1 MGTNKRIIERTIE
14 FVCEALKLQ
23 TPPYEYAADELLGTK
38 MAAIALPE
46 KTLLVKKGLRYP
58 EIVLAIAHEL
68 RNLYQ
73 YEHGLYKNELRSGE
87 TYTDSS
93 EDMDRYIRQKCEIDA
108 NAFASIVCQEL
119 VRCKPMFRPY
129 PDDVRLAIEKRVIQ
143 ILDEEFPLE

>member
-68 RNLYQ
+68 RRLYQ
-73 YEHGLYKNELRSGE
+73 YEHGLYKNELRSRE

-93 EDMDRYIRQKCEIDA
+93 EDMGRYIRQKCETDA

-119 VRCKPMFRPY
+119 ARCKPMFRPY
-129 PDDVRLAIEKRVIQ
+129 PDDVRLTIEKRAIQ
-143 ILDEEFPLE
+143 ILDEEFPLK